1 MTEIALFNPDELAP
15 GEIRLVVLDERAPI
29 TVYNLNGEYF
39 VTDDTCTHGE
49 ASLSEG
55 DIEGDEII
63 CPFHMGSFNIRTG
76 EAAQAPCMEPIRSY
90 PVRLEDDMLYV
101 DIGE

>member
-15 GEIRLVVLDERAPI
+15 GEIRQVVLDDRDPI
-29 TVYNLNGEYF
+29 AVYNLDGEYYA
-39 VTDDTCTHGE
+39 TDDTCTHGE

-55 DIEGDEII
+55 DIEGDGVI

-76 EAAQAPCMEPIRSY
+76 DAEQAPCIESIRSY
-90 PVRLEDDMLYV
+90 PVRIEGDMLYV
-101 DIGE
+101 NITE